1 MIQLSA
7 KCTTGILTYIL
18 FTNKGEQII
27 VKLTDLPPLSCAK
40 QKVKKHIAQDR
51 EVKS

>member
-27 VKLTDLPPLSCAK
+27 VELTDLLPQFQFISVYLFIITK
-40 QKVKKHIAQDR
+40 IT
-51 EVKS
+51 